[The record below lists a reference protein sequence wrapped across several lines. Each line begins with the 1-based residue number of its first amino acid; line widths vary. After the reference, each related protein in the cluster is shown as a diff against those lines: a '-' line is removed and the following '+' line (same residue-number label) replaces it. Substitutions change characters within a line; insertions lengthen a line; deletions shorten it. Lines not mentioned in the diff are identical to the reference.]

1 LRGAHERHHSHD
13 TPVHTARVP
22 QGGYDDTLPLRM
34 TMPDDTAFS
43 DDEER
48 LARRKQRRREAIGAL
63 LAVFW
68 LLVAIGLFAGIV
80 YGAYYFWKKRRRAK
94 CVCRAISQKRT

>member
-1 LRGAHERHHSHD
+1 
-13 TPVHTARVP
+13 VP
-22 QGGYDDTLPLRM
+22 QGGYDDTLPLA
-34 TMPDDTAFS
+34 DDDANDTAFS

-48 LARRKQRRREAIGAL
+48 LARRKQRRREALGAL

-80 YGAYYFWKKRRRAK
+80 YGAYYFWKAETPREVRVPSYLNKSEHEARSILSRAGLK
-94 CVCRAISQKRT
+94 W